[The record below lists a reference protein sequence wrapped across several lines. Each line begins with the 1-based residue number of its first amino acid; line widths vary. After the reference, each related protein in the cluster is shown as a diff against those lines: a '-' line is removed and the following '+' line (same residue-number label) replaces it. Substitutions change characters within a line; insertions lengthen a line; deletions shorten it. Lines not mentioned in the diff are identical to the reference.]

1 MTAQDTTTVT
11 PPRVATWVRVVTA
24 LLAVPQ
30 LVTGLWATL
39 DTRGWYEN
47 FPGFG
52 PMLVAAEPPYNA
64 HLASDAGAGFL
75 ATGVVL
81 LLAAVWGD
89 RRPMQLAL
97 GGLLAFA
104 AAHLAYHAPNPSPL
118 LSDTANTL
126 SLTGLIASAALPL
139 VLLLLTL
146 PRKDAR

>member
-1 MTAQDTTTVT
+1 MTTTTT
-11 PPRVATWVRVVTA
+11 PQVVGWVRAGAA

-30 LVTGLWATL
+30 LVTGLWAVL
-39 DTRGWYEN
+39 DTRGWYDN

-64 HLASDAGAGFL
+64 HLASDAGAGFI

-81 LLAAVWGD
+81 VVAAVWGE

-104 AAHLAYHAPNPSPL
+104 VAHLLYHGPNPSPL
-118 LSDTANTL
+118 LSDTQNT
-126 SLTGLIASAALPL
+126 INVIVL
-139 VLLLLTL
+139 VLAAAIPLALLLVTL